1 VTKEQEKSRK
11 KEEKLRV
18 AEIERQRKREDRE
31 KERERVRKER
41 ETAREAYL
49 QWARPRD
56 DLQCDDHKVRF
67 DLHVTHAGVCIEQ
80 KLDHTNSFFTQ
91 I

>member
-31 KERERVRKER
+31 KVSSDNDVMSCAE
-41 ETAREAYL
+41 
-49 QWARPRD
+49 
-56 DLQCDDHKVRF
+56 
-67 DLHVTHAGVCIEQ
+67 I
-80 KLDHTNSFFTQ
+80 
-91 I
+91 